1 MEVLIMRP
9 KYEAL
14 YSKIG
19 DKKQTKEEKV
29 TEVLKDLVESLMREN
44 IEYND
49 ALDRILR
56 ILLETKLKV
65 NNKI

>member
-1 MEVLIMRP
+1 MRP

-19 DKKQTKEEKV
+19 DKKQIKEEKV

>member
-1 MEVLIMRP
+1 MRP

>member
-1 MEVLIMRP
+1 MGP

-19 DKKQTKEEKV
+19 DKKQNKEEKV

-56 ILLETKLKV
+56 ILLETKLKAK
-65 NNKI
+65 NKI

>member
-1 MEVLIMRP
+1 MRP

-19 DKKQTKEEKV
+19 DKKQPKEEKV

-44 IEYND
+44 IEYNE
-49 ALDRILR
+49 ALDRILC
-56 ILLETKLKV
+56 ILLETKLKAK
-65 NNKI
+65 NKI

>member
-1 MEVLIMRP
+1 MRP

-14 YSKIG
+14 YSKIS
-19 DKKQTKEEKV
+19 DKKQTREENV